1 MEVDETRLA
10 EEAARVRRA
19 NQGDQDAL
27 IEIYTESFDAL
38 YGYFRTRVKSKSEAE
53 VLTSETY
60 TRAMEEL
67 LHGHYTWRGKPF
79 ISYLFGI
86 AARVLKEHRRE
97 LNNTSG
103 SDSLD
108 DLLEHN
114 EPLSEEE
121 DVLST
126 LVRREESDALWG
138 LVRTLPVAERRILVM
153 RHADGLPYAEIA
165 QRLKRSAN
173 ACKQLHYRAL
183 ENLKRKVHE
192 SGLWSEAREG

>member
-1 MEVDETRLA
+1 MEADETRLA

-19 NQGDQDAL
+19 SQGDQNAL
-27 IEIYTESFDAL
+27 IEIYEQSFDPI
-38 YGYFRTRVKSKSEAE
+38 YGYFYKRTSKSEAE
-53 VLTSETY
+53 ALTSETF
-60 TRAMEEL
+60 TRAIEGL
-67 LHGHYTWRGKPF
+67 LHGQYTWRGKPF

-121 DVLST
+121 DVLSI
-126 LVRREESDALWG
+126 LVRREESGDLWG
-138 LVRTLPVAERRILVM
+138 LVRALPVAERRILIL
-153 RHADGLPYAEIA
+153 RHADGLSYAEIA
-165 QRLKRSAN
+165 QRLKRSVN

-183 ENLKRKVHE
+183 ENLKRKAHE